1 MQGGFDRVL
10 VDAPCTGLGTLRR
23 RPEILLRSGTGDA
36 ARMGET
42 QRLVLENAA
51 ALVRPRGTL
60 LYAVCSPLEE
70 EGSGL
75 VERVLLQ
82 GFELQVGCASSLKS
96 LYFGSSG
103 QLAIGPWVE
112 GAGPWADAYQVYM
125 WVNVG

>member
-1 MQGGFDRVL
+1 
-10 VDAPCTGLGTLRR
+10 
-23 RPEILLRSGTGDA
+23 
-36 ARMGET
+36 MGET

-51 ALVRPRGTL
+51 GLVRPGGSL

-70 EGSGL
+70 EGSAL
-75 VERVLLQ
+75 VQRVQLP
-82 GFELQVGCASSLKS
+82 GFELQVERASGLKS

-103 QLAIGPWVE
+103 QLAIGPWLE